1 MERNNYDI
9 QDFLQDYAK
18 DSPDK
23 EIRII
28 NAAINIFSEKGFEST
43 RTKEIA
49 ERAGVAEGTIFR
61 YFPNKNAILERMVPL
76 LIRVMLPRFSGPIEK
91 ILSSHT
97 SDPVE
102 EIWKEILIDRIQ
114 MIQDNGRF
122 IRSVLP
128 ELIHRAPLLNQM
140 KSTILPVIEQYVS
153 KTVDYGKARGELD
166 EALDAKLVMQ
176 QLLGFILTYSMFG
189 ADDKKDTE
197 QAIQEFITYAMRG
210 WRGICKP

>member
-9 QDFLQDYAK
+9 QDFLQDYTES
-18 DSPDK
+18 SPDK

-140 KSTILPVIEQYVS
+140 
-153 KTVDYGKARGELD
+153 
-166 EALDAKLVMQ
+166 
-176 QLLGFILTYSMFG
+176 
-189 ADDKKDTE
+189 
-197 QAIQEFITYAMRG
+197 
-210 WRGICKP
+210 